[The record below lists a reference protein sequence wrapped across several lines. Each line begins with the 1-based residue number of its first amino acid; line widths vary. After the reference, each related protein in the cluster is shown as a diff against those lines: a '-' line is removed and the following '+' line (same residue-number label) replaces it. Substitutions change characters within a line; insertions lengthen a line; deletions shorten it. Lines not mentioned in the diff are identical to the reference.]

1 MNVTDYTYLINK
13 PDVITEKQTEELG
26 NVLIEFPYF
35 QSARALR
42 LKGLHNQNSF
52 KYNYALKVT
61 AAHTADRSV
70 LFDFITSET
79 FTSIQNDFF
88 DKKLRDLLNITVLDS
103 EVVSPDEIKKS
114 FEVRIDPIEQSI
126 LTSIKQA
133 TSNTFEEPVNTEE
146 ARENEEIVS
155 TPDEENKTVFEE
167 VTQIE
172 ENPEDIINEEV
183 AAIQIEETK
192 PVLEEALET
201 EAIPE
206 EIIIEKIVTI
216 PVEETE
222 PVIFEEE
229 KTQEELIDSIKEETI
244 VIPVKETRHT
254 FFEEVVED
262 FEEETVEPVVEK
274 PVSTSIE
281 EEKPFVFEEPK
292 KFNEIRIDPI
302 EESIYN
308 SIKEATTVVFESK
321 PVEDN
326 TKIAVDEPKFIE
338 EYPKEVAT
346 LVFEEVKPLDEDS
359 NEVTPVVPES
369 KTIEENSKEVISF
382 ILEEPVF
389 IEAKEENTAIVSEE
403 KEEEIEEE
411 TIDFTTVFAEKPEA
425 IEEQSQETPSQESV
439 KIAEENLEIGKPLDF
454 SVKEKHSFQ
463 EWLQLARPEP
473 IDRSNEIIKGNVEAN
488 KEILEEVKKTPEIIL
503 PKIEKI
509 EKVEVVEDEKKKKAQ
524 IIDKFIKSNPKIPPI
539 KPTPITLTPVQF
551 DINQEDNSYLMT
563 ETLARVY
570 LEQKKYT
577 KAIQA
582 YEILILKYPEKIS
595 FFADR
600 ISDIKILQQNNN
612 NN

>member
-13 PDVITEKQTEELG
+13 PDVITEKQTEALG

-42 LKGLHNQNSF
+42 LKGLFSQNSF

-88 DKKLRDLLNITVLDS
+88 DKKLRDLLNMTVFDS
-103 EVVSPDEIKKS
+103 EVVSPDEIKKNI
-114 FEVRIDPIEQSI
+114 EVRIDPIEQSI

-133 TSNTFEEPVNTEE
+133 TSTSFEQTEKTEE
-146 ARENEEIVS
+146 KTIEPITEELVS
-155 TPDEENKTVFEE
+155 
-167 VTQIE
+167 
-172 ENPEDIINEEV
+172 
-183 AAIQIEETK
+183 
-192 PVLEEALET
+192 
-201 EAIPE
+201 
-206 EIIIEKIVTI
+206 I
-216 PVEETE
+216 PVEETKSI
-222 PVIFEEE
+222 IFEEVIKGEE
-229 KTQEELIDSIKEETI
+229 KPEEEIIEETVAAPVEENKSVVFEEIKAEDTVIEEASATSIEEMAPVVLEQAKTPDESIDTIKEETI

-254 FFEEVVED
+254 FFEEVVDDEEVED
-262 FEEETVEPVVEK
+262 IEENLDPIIEK
-274 PVSTSIE
+274 PVSTIE
-281 EEKPFVFEEPK
+281 EVAPVIFEEPK
-292 KFNEIRIDPI
+292 KHTEIRIDPI

-308 SIKEATTVVFESK
+308 SIKEATTVVFEESK
-321 PVEDN
+321 PAEKEIV
-326 TKIAVDEPKFIE
+326 ADEPKIE
-338 EYPKEVAT
+338 QQHKEIASV
-346 LVFEEVKPLDEDS
+346 VFEEVKITEEKP
-359 NEVTPVVPES
+359 NEVIP
-369 KTIEENSKEVISF
+369 TILDQPTTVEENPKEVINF
-382 ILEEPVF
+382 ILEEPIF
-389 IEAKEENTAIVSEE
+389 IEESKQVITDN
-403 KEEEIEEE
+403 IEESVIEKNTPKTEFEE
-411 TIDFTTVFAEKPEA
+411 TL
-425 IEEQSQETPSQESV
+425 

-473 IDRSNEIIKGNVEAN
+473 IDRTNEIVQEDIKAVEKN
-488 KEILEEVKKTPEIIL
+488 TKKVEKTPEPIKQTIPETEII
-503 PKIEKI
+503 
-509 EKVEVVEDEKKKKAQ
+509 EDEKKKKAEL
-524 IIDKFIKSNPKIPPI
+524 IDKFIETNPKISPI
-539 KPTPITLTPVQF
+539 KSDPITLPPIQF
-551 DINQEDNSYLMT
+551 NSNQEDNTYLMT